1 MANDLLTQ
9 KGLKRTKPRI
19 AILNALTKAQLP
31 LTAEEIFF
39 ALKNKDINLSTVYR
53 TLNSFTEVGLVKK
66 EINKDKENIFMLVHD
81 EHEDHHV
88 LVCVKCHKVVP
99 LKGCPYHEA
108 NEEIENETG
117 FEIEDHNTEIYGVC
131 PDCKV
136 KK

>member
-1 MANDLLTQ
+1 MAKDLLEQ
-9 KGLKRTKPRI
+9 YGLKKTKPRI
-19 AILNALTKAQLP
+19 AILNVLEKNHLP
-31 LTAEEIFF
+31 MTAEEVFF

-53 TLNSFTEVGLVKK
+53 TLNSFSEAGLTKK
-66 EINKDKENIFMLVHD
+66 EINKDKENIFLLVND

-99 LKGCPYHEA
+99 LKGCPYHEI
-108 NEEIENETG
+108 NESIENETG
-117 FEIEDHNTEIYGVC
+117 FELEDQSTEIYGVC